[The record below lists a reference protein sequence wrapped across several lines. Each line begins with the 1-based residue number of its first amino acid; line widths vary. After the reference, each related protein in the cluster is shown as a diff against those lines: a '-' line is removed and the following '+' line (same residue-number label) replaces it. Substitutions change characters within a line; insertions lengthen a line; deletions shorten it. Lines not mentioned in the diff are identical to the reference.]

1 MHTGRVYAVIGATGG
16 IGAALSR
23 RLAHAGA
30 RLALGA
36 RGNDRLEALSAALP
50 GSHCART
57 LDASSTEQ
65 TVAFARAAAA
75 ELGRL
80 DGIACC
86 VGSIIL
92 KPADRTS
99 DDEFEATLR
108 QNLWPAF
115 GAIKAAAATMRD
127 AGGSVLVFA
136 SAAAQTGLPNHEAIA
151 AAKGAVIALARS
163 AAATYAPRGIR
174 VNAIAP
180 GLVDTPAAAGILAGE
195 PARRASEAMH
205 PLGRIGTPEDIAP
218 LAALLLSG
226 EASWITGQVLGVD
239 GGLAT
244 VRGRVKL

>member
-1 MHTGRVYAVIGATGG
+1 MHTGRGYAIIGATGG
-16 IGAALSR
+16 IGSALSR
-23 RLAHAGA
+23 RLADAGA

-36 RGNDRLEALSAALP
+36 RGADRLESLRGSLP
-50 GSHCART
+50 GAHFART
-57 LDASSTEQ
+57 VDASSTEQ

-99 DDEFEATLR
+99 DEEFEATLR

-115 GAIKAAAATMRD
+115 GAIRAAAGAMRD
-127 AGGSVLVFA
+127 AGGSVLLFA
-136 SAAAQTGLPNHEAIA
+136 TAAALTGLPNHEAIA

-174 VNAIAP
+174 INVIAP
-180 GLVDTPAAAGILAGE
+180 GLVDTPAAAGILASE

-218 LAALLLSG
+218 LAAHLLSD
-226 EASWITGQVLGVD
+226 EASWITGQVMGVD

-244 VRGRVKL
+244 LRGRVKL